1 MLNKSFKT
9 GSTKSSAAKLVGSAS
24 VLAGLGAVAVYD
36 LVQKRFGVLRN
47 YPIIGHARYALLK
60 IRPEIQQY
68 FIERDWDGRPF

>member
-1 MLNKSFKT
+1 MLNKWFKT
-9 GSTKSSAAKLVGSAS
+9 GSTKSSAAKLVGGAS

-36 LVQKRFGVLRN
+36 LFQKRSGVLRN

-68 FIERDWDGRPF
+68 FIERDWGWSTV